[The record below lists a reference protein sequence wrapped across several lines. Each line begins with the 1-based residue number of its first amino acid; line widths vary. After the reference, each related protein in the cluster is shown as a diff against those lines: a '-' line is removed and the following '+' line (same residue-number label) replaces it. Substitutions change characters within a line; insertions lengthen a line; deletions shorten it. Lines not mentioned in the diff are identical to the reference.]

1 LNNFPDY
8 EIVVRGDKFM
18 DQKIKKT
25 HPPAFKEKVAVEAI
39 KEAETSGQ
47 LASRFSIHPIQ
58 VGVWKKAALSA
69 IHQFFSSGNSKA
81 QHEVEDEREDLY
93 KKIGKLEVENDF
105 LKRKVGMLE

>member
-1 LNNFPDY
+1 
-8 EIVVRGDKFM
+8 M
-18 DQKIKKT
+18 DRNIKKT
-25 HPPAFKEKVAVEAI
+25 HPPAFKEKVAIEAI
-39 KEAETSGQ
+39 RGAETPGQ

-69 IHQFFSSGNSKA
+69 IHQFFTNGKSRAK
-81 QHEVEDEREDLY
+81 EEIEDEREELY